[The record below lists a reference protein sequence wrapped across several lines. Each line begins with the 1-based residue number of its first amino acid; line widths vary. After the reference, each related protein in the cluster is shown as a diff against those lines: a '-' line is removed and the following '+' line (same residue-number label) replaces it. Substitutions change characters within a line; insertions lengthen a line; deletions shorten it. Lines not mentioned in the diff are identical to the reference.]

1 MRDIDPNSLSLKIY
15 YKNLLVGNRSFQV
28 KAKNIL
34 IISSW

>member
-1 MRDIDPNSLSLKIY
+1 MRDLDSNLLGLKIH

-34 IISSW
+34 IISS